1 MGTEQAI
8 DSRLAG
14 WTEPEID
21 GPGRT
26 AHHEAGHAVM
36 AMSFGFPV
44 LAISTC
50 PADTAVGNTWI
61 VPPPS
66 PSKEDHVKL
75 ALVASAGMA
84 SEVHFC
90 RISGRLNAG
99 FIGHISD
106 QRVASKDLDPI
117 GHQGLF
123 PIYRD
128 WAYTFLAQPAV
139 WSAVTGL
146 VSLLP
151 EQGILS
157 DQGALAA
164 IARKVP
170 PFDSKFFIETLG
182 TIDEALRLGLLDEA
196 GSVLANEAT
205 GPT

>member
-1 MGTEQAI
+1 MGPEQAF
-8 DSRLAG
+8 DNRLAE

-36 AMSFGFPV
+36 AISFGFPV
-44 LAISTC
+44 LAVSTR
-50 PADTAVGNTWI
+50 PADTAAGNTWI

-75 ALVASAGMA
+75 ALVASAGIA

-117 GHQGLF
+117 GHHGLF
-123 PIYRD
+123 HLYRA
-128 WAYTFLAQPAV
+128 WAYTFLSQPVV
-139 WSAVTGL
+139 WSAVTAL

-151 EQGILS
+151 EQGVLN

-170 PFDSKFFIETLG
+170 PFDSKLFSETLG
-182 TIDEALRLGLLDEA
+182 GIDEALRLGLLDESA
-196 GSVLANEAT
+196 INELRR
-205 GPT
+205 